1 MSASRTPDWLLE
13 RIALGELPPDELA
26 AAKARLAQEPDGLER
41 LARLEADSRATL
53 ERHTPA
59 SVVAEVERR
68 RHLQSVRAFLASGR
82 HPSPLRRLLP
92 TLSLGVPVAAA
103 LAVLFVVSHRDL
115 PHEDSHSVRMG
126 EYTGIKG
133 DPQLIVHRQG
143 EGGPEKLA
151 TGAQAKPG
159 DLLQLSY
166 NASGKRYGA
175 VLSVDGRGSVTL
187 HLPET
192 LSGPLALKSGA
203 VSLEHAY
210 ELDDAPAFER
220 FVLITSDAPFD
231 LNAVMGAARA
241 LAQRPEEARTAPLAL
256 PDSLSQ
262 TSLTVEKVP

>member
-26 AAKARLAQEPDGLER
+26 AAKVRLAQEPEGLER

-53 ERHTPA
+53 ERHTP
-59 SVVAEVERR
+59 SNVVAEVERR
-68 RHLQSVRAFLASGR
+68 HRLQSVRASVEADR
-82 HPSPLRRLLP
+82 RPSPLRRLLP
-92 TLSLGVPVAAA
+92 TLSLGVPVAMA
-103 LAVLFVVSHRDL
+103 LVVLFVVSHRD
-115 PHEDSHSVRMG
+115 PPREDTPSVRMG

-143 EGGPEKLA
+143 ESGPEKLA
-151 TGAQAKPG
+151 SGAPAKPG

-166 NASGKRYGA
+166 NAGGKPYGA

-192 LSGPLALKSGA
+192 LTGSLALKSGA

-220 FVLITSDAPFD
+220 FVFITSDTPFD
-231 LNAVMGAARA
+231 LNAVMDAARA
-241 LAQRPEEARTAPLAL
+241 LAQNPDEARTAPLSL
-256 PDSLSQ
+256 PASLNQ